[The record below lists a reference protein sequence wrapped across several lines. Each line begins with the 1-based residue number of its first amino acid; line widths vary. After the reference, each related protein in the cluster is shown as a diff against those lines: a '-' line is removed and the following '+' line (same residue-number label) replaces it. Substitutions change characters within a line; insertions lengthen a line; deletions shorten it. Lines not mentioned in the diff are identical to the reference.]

1 MPRLLSPDRLVVG
14 RTLIAACCLVG
25 CLSGCHLGSAPPPH
39 ARQAVQPPQDPQGV
53 EMPEAPAHAVKAA
66 DGSLS
71 YEIGPEHPLAQ
82 QAAAIRAA
90 AAAK

>member
-1 MPRLLSPDRLVVG
+1 
-14 RTLIAACCLVG
+14 
-25 CLSGCHLGSAPPPH
+25 
-39 ARQAVQPPQDPQGV
+39 
-53 EMPEAPAHAVKAA
+53 MPEAPAHAVKAA